1 MTDYRSMFDREY
13 IGSWELPR
21 DRDAVVKIRDV
32 KAAVLNNGRTQN
44 KKPVIFFEGKEKGMV
59 CNKTN
64 AKTIASLHGNDVAGW
79 IGKSIALYV
88 ATTRDPSG
96 GGDVECIRVRPTA
109 PKAEPVK
116 GKQEA
121 AS

>member
-13 IGSWELPR
+13 IGSWDLPR
-21 DRDAVVKIRDV
+21 DRDAAVKIRDV
-32 KAAVLNNGRTQN
+32 KAAVLNNGRQSN
-44 KKPVIFFEGKEKGMV
+44 KKPILYFDGKEKGMV

-64 AKTIASLHGNDVAGW
+64 AKTVASLYGNDVAGW

-96 GGDVECIRVRPTA
+96 GGDVECIRVRPTP
-109 PKAEPVK
+109 PKAEK
-116 GKQEA
+116 DGAK
-121 AS
+121 

>member
-1 MTDYRSMFDREY
+1 MTDYRTFYDREY
-13 IGSWELPR
+13 IGHFDLPR
-21 DRDAVVKIRDV
+21 DKDAIVRIREV
-32 KAAVLNNGRTQN
+32 KAAVLNNGRSQN
-44 KKPVIFFEGKEKGMV
+44 KKPVLFFDGKEKGMV

-109 PKAEPVK
+109 PKVEK
-116 GKQEA
+116 EA
-121 AS
+121 AK

>member
-13 IGSWELPR
+13 IGSWDLPR

-32 KAAVLNNGRTQN
+32 KAAVLNNGRQSN
-44 KKPVIFFEGKEKGMV
+44 KKPILYFDGKEKGMV

-64 AKTIASLHGNDVAGW
+64 AKTVASLYGNDVAGW

-96 GGDVECIRVRPTA
+96 GGDVECIRVRPAA